1 MSTSAPWRG
10 LPRKPG
16 RPSATERV
24 ANTAS
29 GLLGISGLSSDLRVL
44 EQARHEGHARARTA
58 IKTFVHRI
66 ARHIAGHAAA
76 LQRLDGI
83 IFTGGI
89 GENSVL
95 IRRLVSERLA
105 VFGLEMDA
113 ARNQQLNSAGERLIS
128 TDGSRVRCAVIPT
141 NEERMIAL
149 DAIRLGRIHTAA
161 ALA

>member
-10 LPRKPG
+10 LPGNPADPQ
-16 RPSATERV
+16 RPERV

-44 EQARHEGHARARTA
+44 EQAWHDGHARAPA

-105 VFGLEMDA
+105 VFGLAMDA
-113 ARNQQLNSAGERLIS
+113 ARNQQPTAGERLIS
-128 TDGSRVRCAVIPT
+128 ADGSRCAVIPT